1 LSNFHITY
9 NFVQGISV
17 KSTYLNVTYVTEIE
31 FAAKTIFLGLAP
43 PFPPNE
49 AGTI

>member
-1 LSNFHITY
+1 MSNFHITY

-17 KSTYLNVTYVTEIE
+17 KLTYRNVTYVTETE
-31 FAAKTIFLGLAP
+31 SAAKKQFLGLDP

-49 AGTI
+49 ARAI